1 MCQVHWSL
9 GQDHPIPFPSSPL
22 RYLLVAESFF
32 CFLQS
37 MAKGGRLPSNEVLL
51 EQLRNGTAQF
61 ELLPTPVP
69 LSAPD
74 VRFFARIGSSL
85 GGGVSPAT
93 KKVER
98 YAVHKITGDG
108 RCMFRALVKG
118 MANYKGLALSLRQEK
133 DDADELR
140 MAVKEI
146 ICDNE
151 TERRQYEEALIAIT
165 VDESLKQY
173 CQRIGRS
180 DFWGGESELLVLS
193 KLCRQPIIVYIPE
206 HEDGETASQLYTRIK
221 DILNDL
227 HMIEHQLE
235 NCDII
240 SIHMEDGA
248 VDLFL

>member
-180 DFWGGESELLVLS
+180 DFWGGESELLHTHGGWGSGFIPIAEYGSEFS
-193 KLCRQPIIVYIPE
+193 KKSRKGKQREPVRL
-206 HEDGETASQLYTRIK
+206 LYSGR
-221 DILNDL
+221 NHYDL
-227 HMIEHQLE
+227 LV
-235 NCDII
+235 
-240 SIHMEDGA
+240 S
-248 VDLFL
+248 